1 MPRGK
6 QLLCFRGEHADELPN
21 GAVHQTGG
29 DLIDGIVDLVKVV
42 SAVLQTIVQQLEIL
56 RGRIP
61 GLCEFTRILG
71 KVIPQF
77 IGLIQTV
84 LGTHHDVVHR
94 LLSGQTVLLHEG
106 IDASKGLIHVN
117 AVQFL

>member
-1 MPRGK
+1 M
-6 QLLCFRGEHADELPN
+6 DSPN

-106 IDASKGLIHVN
+106 IDAPEGLIHVN